1 MENVQIG
8 SVEQATLVVGVL
20 AMATEDENGIS
31 GDSQVIRIE
40 VSYNKTGVWVIGVVP
55 GEFRRNTHRSDYRF
69 QIQEHHLIIQNRVI
83 LVHLADTSRVVEL
96 YFSRIWRGRSRIG
109 KHT

>member
-31 GDSQVIRIE
+31 GDSQVIRIKGILQQDWGTGNQCCAGGNSDE
-40 VSYNKTGVWVIGVVP
+40 IHIGQIIASKYKSITSSYQIVSFWCTSLTHHVWLSYISVGF
-55 GEFRRNTHRSDYRF
+55 GED
-69 QIQEHHLIIQNRVI
+69 
-83 LVHLADTSRVVEL
+83 AVE
-96 YFSRIWRGRSRIG
+96 
-109 KHT
+109 

>member
-1 MENVQIG
+1 MENVQID

-40 VSYNKTGVWVIGVVP
+40 DILPPSPSPHP
-55 GEFRRNTHRSDYRF
+55 G
-69 QIQEHHLIIQNRVI
+69 I
-83 LVHLADTSRVVEL
+83 LEQDWCTCNQRCG
-96 YFSRIWRGRSRIG
+96 RIPT
-109 KHT
+109 K

>member
-31 GDSQVIRIE
+31 GDSQVIRI
-40 VSYNKTGVWVIGVVP
+40 KGILQQDWGTGNQCGA
-55 GEFRRNTHRSDYRF
+55 G
-69 QIQEHHLIIQNRVI
+69 
-83 LVHLADTSRVVEL
+83 
-96 YFSRIWRGRSRIG
+96 RIPT
-109 KHT
+109 KYT

>member
-20 AMATEDENGIS
+20 AMATEDENAIS

-40 VSYNKTGVWVIGVVP
+40 GILQQDWCTCNHCC
-55 GEFRRNTHRSDYRF
+55 ER
-69 QIQEHHLIIQNRVI
+69 IQ
-83 LVHLADTSRVVEL
+83 T
-96 YFSRIWRGRSRIG
+96 
-109 KHT
+109 K

>member
-31 GDSQVIRIE
+31 GDSQVMRIE
-40 VSYNKTGVWVIGVVP
+40 VSYNKTGV
-55 GEFRRNTHRSDYRF
+55 
-69 QIQEHHLIIQNRVI
+69 RVI
-83 LVHLADTSRVVEL
+83 SVV
-96 YFSRIWRGRSRIG
+96 RGGIPT
-109 KHT
+109 KYT

>member
-1 MENVQIG
+1 MENVQIS

-40 VSYNKTGVWVIGVVP
+40 DIKN
-55 GEFRRNTHRSDYRF
+55 
-69 QIQEHHLIIQNRVI
+69 
-83 LVHLADTSRVVEL
+83 
-96 YFSRIWRGRSRIG
+96 
-109 KHT
+109 